1 MKNPWFAFYPSD
13 FVAST
18 ADMDAESLGGYMRL
32 LCYQW
37 QRGSIPPDDA
47 TMTRIAG
54 GISASSLACIRA
66 RFTVL
71 PDGNLQ
77 HPRMEQEREKTDL
90 LRSRR
95 SAGAAAT
102 NSRRTLSAPLS
113 APLSDTLSGALSDTL
128 SGALSAASHSHSH
141 NHSLSLSERECE
153 RDWKPSESDVEKL
166 VRRDPVMHTKLTQCA
181 AGHLCNKV
189 PIADQVREQM
199 AVFATAVT
207 RRAIAMRRRTL
218 DKVES
223 RGLAT
228 GDCAALWVI
237 LWKSHMGG
245 GPSPSDQVKLDSENP
260 RLNNVAALWMS
271 QIRRS
276 SQISQ

>member
-1 MKNPWFAFYPSD
+1 MKNPWFAFYPAD

-37 QRGSIPPDDA
+37 QRGSIPPDSA

-54 GISASSLACIRA
+54 GISASSLVSIRS
-66 RFTVL
+66 RFMVL
-71 PDGNLQ
+71 SDGNLQ
-77 HPRMEQEREKTDL
+77 HPRMEMEREKTDA
-90 LRSRR
+90 LRLRR
-95 SAGAAAT
+95 AAGAAVT
-102 NSRRTLSAPLS
+102 NSRRTLSGTLS
-113 APLSDTLSGALSDTL
+113 DTLSDTLSGTP
-128 SGALSAASHSHSH
+128 SAASHSHSH
-141 NHSLSLSERECE
+141 NHSLSLSEIECE

-166 VRRDPVMHTKLTQCA
+166 VRRNPVMHTKLTQCA

-207 RRAIAMRRRTL
+207 RSAIAMRRRTL

-245 GPSPSDQVKLDSENP
+245 GPSPSDQVKLDSENA
-260 RLNNVAALWMS
+260 RIHNVASLWMS
-271 QIRRS
+271 QIRRAG
-276 SQISQ
+276 QISQ

>member
-1 MKNPWFAFYPSD
+1 MKNPWFAFYPAD

-54 GISASSLACIRA
+54 GISASSLASIRA
-66 RFTVL
+66 RFCVL

-77 HPRMEQEREKTDL
+77 HPRMEIEREKTDA

-95 SAGAAAT
+95 AAGAAVT

-113 APLSDTLSGALSDTL
+113 GTLSGTLSAPLSDTLSDTL
-128 SGALSAASHSHSH
+128 SGTPSAASHSHSH
-141 NHSLSLSERECE
+141 NHSLSLSERE
-153 RDWKPSESDVEKL
+153 WKPSESDVEKL
-166 VRRDPVMHTKLTQCA
+166 VRRDPVMQTKLTQCA

-189 PIADQVREQM
+189 PVADQVREQM

-207 RRAIAMRRRTL
+207 RSSVAMRKRTL

-228 GDCAALWVI
+228 GDCAALWAI

-245 GPSPSDQVKLDSENP
+245 GPSPAAQVKLDTENP
-260 RLNNVAALWMS
+260 RLNNVAALWLS
-271 QIRRS
+271 QIRRAGQL
-276 SQISQ
+276 SQ